1 MHVQVNDQPASI
13 NTLARTGHC
22 PALAR
27 GYLAHLLAR
36 RRPAEYRFVHIA
48 EDAKGFL
55 WFTIA
60 HSGANRIDG
69 SEFETFTTHDGFSG
83 NRP

>member
-1 MHVQVNDQPASI
+1 MTSPHRSTRSLEDG
-13 NTLARTGHC
+13 L
-22 PALAR
+22 
-27 GYLAHLLAR
+27 
-36 RRPAEYRFVHIA
+36 AEYRFVHSA

-60 HSGANRIDG
+60 HSGVNRIDG

>member
-1 MHVQVNDQPASI
+1 MTSPHRSNHSLEDG
-13 NTLARTGHC
+13 L
-22 PALAR
+22 
-27 GYLAHLLAR
+27 
-36 RRPAEYRFVHIA
+36 AEYRFVHIA

-60 HSGANRIDG
+60 HSGVNRIDG

>member
-1 MHVQVNDQPASI
+1 MTSPHRSTRSVEKGIAPLSREG
-13 NTLARTGHC
+13 TWRTYSLEDG
-22 PALAR
+22 L
-27 GYLAHLLAR
+27 
-36 RRPAEYRFVHIA
+36 AEYRFVHIA

-60 HSGANRIDG
+60 HSGVNRIDG

>member
-1 MHVQVNDQPASI
+1 M
-13 NTLARTGHC
+13 
-22 PALAR
+22 
-27 GYLAHLLAR
+27 
-36 RRPAEYRFVHIA
+36 HIA